1 MRKNHRRNRGHRPLW
16 MYLVYVILIG
26 GIFGATTYAR
36 YTSQVTGIGTATVA
50 RFAVNSNV
58 DERMTVA
65 VPTEVGKS
73 ASTQFQVSNIDADG
87 KVSEVALEYTTQVAF
102 VGAVPFEFTL
112 VDVTAENM
120 KENGKRVVLKAGVGD
135 LTNLIIESEQGTMP
149 MGVPTTHTYKLV
161 VTWPETANNAEYA
174 GSANAVTLKVD
185 ISQADPSIK
194 ETEPSMAE

>member
-1 MRKNHRRNRGHRPLW
+1 MRKNHRRNRGRRPLW

-73 ASTQFQVSNIDADG
+73 ASTQFQVSDIDADG
-87 KVSEVALEYTTQVAF
+87 IHNSGRICRGGAL
-102 VGAVPFEFTL
+102 
-112 VDVTAENM
+112 
-120 KENGKRVVLKAGVGD
+120 
-135 LTNLIIESEQGTMP
+135 
-149 MGVPTTHTYKLV
+149 
-161 VTWPETANNAEYA
+161 
-174 GSANAVTLKVD
+174 
-185 ISQADPSIK
+185 
-194 ETEPSMAE
+194 